1 LAAPRVKDAGL
12 VNATISS
19 GKLAVT
25 GSTRYGEAVVEGSR
39 AVI

>member
-1 LAAPRVKDAGL
+1 

-25 GSTRYGEAVVEGSR
+25 GATRYGEAVVEGFR
-39 AVI
+39 AGI